1 MTARFPSFLI
11 ALLTALSVTLLLPVS
26 AAAGELLLSL
36 RGDPAPGAL
45 LVGQTRPGATVM
57 LDKQQLRLT
66 DDGHFTFGFG
76 RDDTGPAR
84 LHISAEQESET
95 YEITLAHREWDIQ
108 RVDGLPQRTVT
119 PSADALARINAE
131 AAQVRRARETDS
143 ALQGFAEPFIWPV
156 TGRISGVY
164 GSQRILNGEPRRPHY
179 GVDIAAPT
187 GTDIVAPASGVITL
201 AHDDMFYSGGTLL
214 IDHGLGVSSTYLHLS
229 EILVSEG
236 DAVSQGDV
244 IARVG
249 ATGRAT
255 GPHLCWRVNWY
266 QERLDPATLVG
277 EMPR

>member
-1 MTARFPSFLI
+1 MTVRYLLALVLI
-11 ALLTALSVTLLLPVS
+11 PLLLPVGATAS
-26 AAAGELLLSL
+26 ELLLSL

-45 LVGQTRPGATVM
+45 LVGQTRPGASVM

-66 DDGHFTFGFG
+66 ATGHFTFGFG

-84 LHISAEQESET
+84 LHISEGGDSET

-143 ALQGFAEPFIWPV
+143 ALQGFTEPFIWPV

-236 DAVSQGDV
+236 DNVSQGDV

-277 EMPR
+277 DMPR

>member
-1 MTARFPSFLI
+1 MIVRCLLA
-11 ALLTALSVTLLLPVS
+11 LTALLATLLLPVS
-26 AAAGELLLSL
+26 ASAGELLLSL

-66 DDGHFTFGFG
+66 DSGHFTFGFG

-84 LHISAEQESET
+84 LHISEGPDSDT

-108 RVDGLPQRTVT
+108 RIEGLPQRTVT
-119 PSADALARINAE
+119 PSPDALARISAE
-131 AAQVRRARETDS
+131 ATQVRQARDTDS
-143 ALQGFAEPFIWPV
+143 TLHGFTEPFIWPV

-164 GSQRILNGEPRRPHY
+164 GSQRVLNGEPRRPHY

-187 GTDIVAPASGVITL
+187 GTDIVAPASGVISL
-201 AHDDMFYSGGTLL
+201 AHEDMFYSGGTLL

-255 GPHLCWRVNWY
+255 GPHLCWRVNWF